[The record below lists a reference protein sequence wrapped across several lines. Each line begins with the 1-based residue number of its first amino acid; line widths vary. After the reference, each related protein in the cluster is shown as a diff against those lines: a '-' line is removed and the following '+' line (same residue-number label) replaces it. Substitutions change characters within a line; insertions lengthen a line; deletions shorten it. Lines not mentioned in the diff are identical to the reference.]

1 MGKICEKS
9 FFSSRFS
16 YICQLLKTSSKVISM
31 QKNYFKSIAFAA
43 VASLIAMPA
52 QAQSP
57 GTHSLELSGGIRE
70 YSGDLGSSL
79 GFSRRPDY
87 QGGQVNFGYYVSP
100 ALDLVTNFSFGD
112 IGFSRKWEGFNLRKE
127 YQWQSFRANIM
138 DLTVGARYKLNNGS
152 ILPEDAKIAPYFQV
166 GVGGFYAHSQTTWG
180 PDPYVQD
187 QYYWD
192 VTKKPAV
199 TDMNAALQGAFGI
212 NVYLTERIGMRY
224 SFTATYTM
232 SDIWDG
238 ADGSYPDPVHNLFVH
253 KLWRSNDVWA
263 LHAIGITYAI
273 GEGMGTSVKKPKD
286 KDEDGVPDKYDL
298 CKNTEPKYRRYVDSV
313 GCPADTDK
321 DGILDADDKC
331 PDVAGPAQFK
341 GCPDAD
347 GDGIQDKLDACPNQ
361 AGDPKFNGCPDTD
374 GDGVSDKDDA
384 CPTTA
389 GLAAFGG
396 CPDTDGDGVEDRND
410 KCPSVAGAIAGE
422 GCPDTDGDGVF
433 NNIDKCPDVSGAVAN
448 KGCPEIKK
456 EVIQKI
462 ALAAKGIN
470 FETGK
475 AVITASSFKSLD
487 DLVTLLN
494 SYPGASVEI
503 QGHTDNNGTPESNKT
518 LSQDRA
524 NSVKRYLSAGGVSE
538 ARMTATGYG
547 QEIPL
552 ADNKTEAGKTKNR
565 RVDFKLVY

>member
-1 MGKICEKS
+1 
-9 FFSSRFS
+9 
-16 YICQLLKTSSKVISM
+16 M

-43 VASLIAMPA
+43 IACLIAAPA

-70 YSGDLGSSL
+70 YMGDLGSSV
-79 GFSRRPDY
+79 GFARRPDY

-100 ALDLVTNFSFGD
+100 ALDLVTNFSFGE
-112 IGFSRKWEGFNLRKE
+112 IGYSRKWEGFNLRKE
-127 YQWQSFRANIM
+127 YQWQSFRASTM

-152 ILPEDAKIAPYFQV
+152 ILPEDAKIAPYFQA
-166 GVGGFYAHSQTTWG
+166 GVGGFYAFSQTTWG
-180 PDPYVQD
+180 PDAYVQD
-187 QYYWD
+187 EFYAD
-192 VTKKPAV
+192 VTKKRAV
-199 TDMNAALQGAFGI
+199 TDMNGAVQGAFGV
-212 NVYLTERIGMRY
+212 NVYLTERIGLRY

-238 ADGSYPDPVHNLFVH
+238 ANGGTPDPVNNIAVH
-253 KLWRSNDVWA
+253 KLWRTNDMYA
-263 LHAIGITYAI
+263 LHAVGFTYAI

-298 CKNTEPKYRRYVDSV
+298 CKNTEPKYRRFVDSV

-331 PDVAGPAQFK
+331 PDVAGPEQFK

-361 AGDPKFNGCPDTD
+361 AGDAKFNGCPDTD

-396 CPDTDGDGVEDRND
+396 CPDTDGDGVEDRKD
-410 KCPSVAGAIAGE
+410 KCPTLAGAIAGE

-524 NSVKRYLSAGGVSE
+524 NAVKRYLSAGGVSE
-538 ARMTATGYG
+538 VRMTAIGYG
-547 QEIPL
+547 QELPL

>member
-1 MGKICEKS
+1 
-9 FFSSRFS
+9 
-16 YICQLLKTSSKVISM
+16 M

-43 VASLIAMPA
+43 IACLIAAPA

-70 YSGDLGSSL
+70 YMGDLGSSM
-79 GFSRRPDY
+79 GFARRPDY

-100 ALDLVTNFSFGD
+100 ALDLVTNFSFGE
-112 IGFSRKWEGFNLRKE
+112 IGYSRKWEGFNLRKE
-127 YQWQSFRANIM
+127 YQWQSFRANTM

-152 ILPEDAKIAPYFQV
+152 ILPEDAKIAPYFQA
-166 GVGGFYAHSQTTWG
+166 GIGGFYAFSQTTWG
-180 PDPYVQD
+180 PDAYVQD
-187 QYYWD
+187 EFYAD
-192 VTKKPAV
+192 VTKKRAV
-199 TDMNAALQGAFGI
+199 TDMNGAVQGAFGV
-212 NVYLTERIGMRY
+212 NVYLTERIGLRY

-238 ADGSYPDPVHNLFVH
+238 ANGGTPDPVNNIAIH
-253 KLWRSNDVWA
+253 KLWRTNDMYA
-263 LHAIGITYAI
+263 LHAIGFTYAI

-298 CKNTEPKYRRYVDSV
+298 CKNTEPKYRRFVDSV

-331 PDVAGPAQFK
+331 PDVAGPEQFK

-361 AGDPKFNGCPDTD
+361 SGDAKFNGCPDTD

-396 CPDTDGDGVEDRND
+396 CPDTDGDGVEDRKD
-410 KCPSVAGAIAGE
+410 KCPNLAGAIAGE

-433 NNIDKCPDVSGAVAN
+433 NNIDKCPDVAGAVAN

-475 AVITASSFKSLD
+475 AVITAGSFKSLD

-518 LSQDRA
+518 LSQERA

-538 ARMTATGYG
+538 ARMTAVGYG
-547 QEIPL
+547 QEMPL

>member
-1 MGKICEKS
+1 
-9 FFSSRFS
+9 
-16 YICQLLKTSSKVISM
+16 M

-43 VASLIAMPA
+43 IACLIAAPA

-70 YSGDLGSSL
+70 YMGDLGSSV
-79 GFSRRPDY
+79 GFARRPDY

-100 ALDLVTNFSFGD
+100 ALDLVTNFSFGE
-112 IGFSRKWEGFNLRKE
+112 IGYSRKWEGFNLRKE
-127 YQWQSFRANIM
+127 YQWQSFRASTM

-152 ILPEDAKIAPYFQV
+152 ILPEDAKIAPYFQA
-166 GVGGFYAHSQTTWG
+166 GVGGFYAFSQTTWG
-180 PDPYVQD
+180 PDAYVQD
-187 QYYWD
+187 EFYAD
-192 VTKKPAV
+192 VTKKRAV
-199 TDMNAALQGAFGI
+199 TDMNGAVQGAFGV
-212 NVYLTERIGMRY
+212 NVYLTERIGLRY

-238 ADGSYPDPVHNLFVH
+238 ANGGTPDPVNNIAVH
-253 KLWRSNDVWA
+253 KLWRTNDMYA
-263 LHAIGITYAI
+263 LHAVGFTYAI

-298 CKNTEPKYRRYVDSV
+298 CKNTEPKYRRFVDSV

-331 PDVAGPAQFK
+331 PDVAGPEQFK

-361 AGDPKFNGCPDTD
+361 AGDAKFNGCPDTD

-396 CPDTDGDGVEDRND
+396 CPDTDGDGVEDRKD
-410 KCPSVAGAIAGE
+410 KCPTLAGAIAGE
-422 GCPDTDGDGVF
+422 GCPDTDGAGVF
-433 NNIDKCPDVSGAVAN
+433 NNIDKCPDVAGAVAN

-475 AVITASSFKSLD
+475 AVITAGSFKSLD

-538 ARMTATGYG
+538 ARMTAIGYG
-547 QEIPL
+547 QELPL

>member
-1 MGKICEKS
+1 
-9 FFSSRFS
+9 
-16 YICQLLKTSSKVISM
+16 M

-43 VASLIAMPA
+43 IACLIAAPA

-70 YSGDLGSSL
+70 YMGDLGSSV
-79 GFSRRPDY
+79 GFARRPDY

-100 ALDLVTNFSFGD
+100 ALDLVTNFSFGE
-112 IGFSRKWEGFNLRKE
+112 IGYSRKWEGFNLRKE
-127 YQWQSFRANIM
+127 YQWQSFRANTM

-152 ILPEDAKIAPYFQV
+152 ILPEDAKIAPYFQA
-166 GVGGFYAHSQTTWG
+166 GVGGFYAFSQTTWG
-180 PDPYVQD
+180 PDAYVQD
-187 QYYWD
+187 EFYAD
-192 VTKKPAV
+192 VTKKRAV
-199 TDMNAALQGAFGI
+199 TDMNGAVQGAFGV
-212 NVYLTERIGMRY
+212 NVYLTERIGLRY
-224 SFTATYTM
+224 SFTSTYTM

-238 ADGSYPDPVHNLFVH
+238 ANGGTPDPVNNIAVH
-253 KLWRSNDVWA
+253 KLWRTNDMYA
-263 LHAIGITYAI
+263 LHAVGFTYAI

-298 CKNTEPKYRRYVDSV
+298 CKNTEPKYRRFVDSV

-361 AGDPKFNGCPDTD
+361 AGDAKFNGCPDTD

-410 KCPSVAGAIAGE
+410 KCPTLAGAIAGE

-433 NNIDKCPDVSGAVAN
+433 NNIDKCPDVAGAVAN

-524 NSVKRYLSAGGVSE
+524 NAVKRYLSAGGVSE
-538 ARMTATGYG
+538 VRMTAIGYG
-547 QEIPL
+547 QELPL

>member
-1 MGKICEKS
+1 
-9 FFSSRFS
+9 
-16 YICQLLKTSSKVISM
+16 M

-43 VASLIAMPA
+43 IACLIAAPA

-70 YSGDLGSSL
+70 YMGDLGSSV
-79 GFSRRPDY
+79 GFARRPDY

-100 ALDLVTNFSFGD
+100 ALDLVTNFSFGE
-112 IGFSRKWEGFNLRKE
+112 IGYSRKWEGFNLRKE
-127 YQWQSFRANIM
+127 YQWQSFRANTM

-152 ILPEDAKIAPYFQV
+152 ILPEDAKIAPYFQA
-166 GVGGFYAHSQTTWG
+166 GIGGFYAFSQTTWG
-180 PDPYVQD
+180 PDAYVQD
-187 QYYWD
+187 EFYAD
-192 VTKKPAV
+192 VTKKRAV
-199 TDMNAALQGAFGI
+199 TDMNGAVQGAFGV
-212 NVYLTERIGMRY
+212 NVYLTERIGLRY

-238 ADGSYPDPVHNLFVH
+238 ANGGTPDPVNNIAIH
-253 KLWRSNDVWA
+253 KLWRTNDMYA
-263 LHAIGITYAI
+263 LHAIGFTYAI
-273 GEGMGTSVKKPKD
+273 GEGMGSSVKAPKD

-298 CKNTEPKYRRYVDSV
+298 CKNTEPKYRRFVDSV

-331 PDVAGPAQFK
+331 PDVAGPEQFK

-361 AGDPKFNGCPDTD
+361 AGDAKFNGCPDTD

-396 CPDTDGDGVEDRND
+396 CPDTDGDGVEDRKD
-410 KCPSVAGAIAGE
+410 KCPNLAGAIAGE

-433 NNIDKCPDVSGAVAN
+433 NNIDKCPDVAGAVAN

-475 AVITASSFKSLD
+475 AVITAGSFKSLD

-518 LSQDRA
+518 LSQERA

-538 ARMTATGYG
+538 ARMTAIGYG
-547 QEIPL
+547 QEVPL

>member
-1 MGKICEKS
+1 
-9 FFSSRFS
+9 
-16 YICQLLKTSSKVISM
+16 M

-43 VASLIAMPA
+43 IACLIAAPA

-70 YSGDLGSSL
+70 YMGDLGSSV
-79 GFSRRPDY
+79 GFARRPDY

-100 ALDLVTNFSFGD
+100 ALDLVTNFSFGE
-112 IGFSRKWEGFNLRKE
+112 IGYSRKWEGFNLRKE
-127 YQWQSFRANIM
+127 YQWQSFRASTM

-152 ILPEDAKIAPYFQV
+152 ILPEDAKIAPYFQA
-166 GVGGFYAHSQTTWG
+166 GVGGFYAFSQTTWG
-180 PDPYVQD
+180 PDAYVQD
-187 QYYWD
+187 EFYAD
-192 VTKKPAV
+192 VTKKRAV
-199 TDMNAALQGAFGI
+199 TDMNGAVQGAFGV
-212 NVYLTERIGMRY
+212 NVYLTERIGLRY

-238 ADGSYPDPVHNLFVH
+238 ANGGTPDPVNNIAVH
-253 KLWRSNDVWA
+253 KLWRTNDMYA
-263 LHAIGITYAI
+263 LHAVGFTYAI
-273 GEGMGTSVKKPKD
+273 GEGMGSSVKKAKD

-298 CKNTEPKYRRYVDSV
+298 CKNTEPKYRRFVDSV

-331 PDVAGPAQFK
+331 PDVAGPEQFK

-361 AGDPKFNGCPDTD
+361 AGDAKFNGCPDTD

-410 KCPSVAGAIAGE
+410 KCPTLAGAIAGE

-524 NSVKRYLSAGGVSE
+524 NAVKRYLSAGGVSE
-538 ARMTATGYG
+538 VRMTAIGYG
-547 QEIPL
+547 QELPL

>member
-1 MGKICEKS
+1 
-9 FFSSRFS
+9 
-16 YICQLLKTSSKVISM
+16 M

-43 VASLIAMPA
+43 IACLIAAPA

-70 YSGDLGSSL
+70 YMGDLGSSV
-79 GFSRRPDY
+79 GFARRPDY

-100 ALDLVTNFSFGD
+100 ALDLVTNFSFGE
-112 IGFSRKWEGFNLRKE
+112 IGYSRKWEGFNLRKE
-127 YQWQSFRANIM
+127 YQWQSFRASTM

-152 ILPEDAKIAPYFQV
+152 ILPEDAKIAPYFQA
-166 GVGGFYAHSQTTWG
+166 GVGGFYAFSQTTWG
-180 PDPYVQD
+180 PDAYVQD
-187 QYYWD
+187 EFYAD
-192 VTKKPAV
+192 VTKKRAV
-199 TDMNAALQGAFGI
+199 TDMNGAVQGAFGV
-212 NVYLTERIGMRY
+212 NVYLTERIGLRY

-238 ADGSYPDPVHNLFVH
+238 ANGGTPDPVNNIAVH
-253 KLWRSNDVWA
+253 KLWRTNDMYA
-263 LHAIGITYAI
+263 LHAVGFTYAI

-298 CKNTEPKYRRYVDSV
+298 CKNTEPKYRRFVDSV

-331 PDVAGPAQFK
+331 PDVAGPEQFK

-361 AGDPKFNGCPDTD
+361 AGDAKFNGCPDTD

-410 KCPSVAGAIAGE
+410 KCPTLAGAIAGE

-433 NNIDKCPDVSGAVAN
+433 NNIDKCPDVAGAVAN

-475 AVITASSFKSLD
+475 AVITAGSFKSLD

-538 ARMTATGYG
+538 ARMTAIGYG
-547 QEIPL
+547 QELPL

>member
-1 MGKICEKS
+1 
-9 FFSSRFS
+9 
-16 YICQLLKTSSKVISM
+16 M

-43 VASLIAMPA
+43 IACLIAAPA

-70 YSGDLGSSL
+70 YMGDLGSSV
-79 GFSRRPDY
+79 GFARRPDY

-100 ALDLVTNFSFGD
+100 ALDLVTNFSFGE
-112 IGFSRKWEGFNLRKE
+112 IGYSRKWEGFNLRKE
-127 YQWQSFRANIM
+127 YQWQSFRASTM
-138 DLTVGARYKLNNGS
+138 DLTVGARYKLNNGF
-152 ILPEDAKIAPYFQV
+152 ILPEDAKIAPYFQA
-166 GVGGFYAHSQTTWG
+166 GVGGFYAFSQTTWG
-180 PDPYVQD
+180 PDAYVQD
-187 QYYWD
+187 EFYAD
-192 VTKKPAV
+192 VTKKRAV
-199 TDMNAALQGAFGI
+199 TDMNGAVQGAFGV
-212 NVYLTERIGMRY
+212 NVYLTERIGLRY

-238 ADGSYPDPVHNLFVH
+238 ANGGTPDPVNNIAVH
-253 KLWRSNDVWA
+253 KLWRTNDMYA
-263 LHAIGITYAI
+263 LHAVGFTYAI
-273 GEGMGTSVKKPKD
+273 GEGMGSSVKKAKD

-298 CKNTEPKYRRYVDSV
+298 CKNTEPKYRRFVDSV

-331 PDVAGPAQFK
+331 PDVAGPEQFK

-361 AGDPKFNGCPDTD
+361 AGDAKFNGCPDTD

-410 KCPSVAGAIAGE
+410 KCPTLAGAIAGE

-433 NNIDKCPDVSGAVAN
+433 NNIDKCPDVTGIIAN

-538 ARMTATGYG
+538 VRMTAIGYG
-547 QEIPL
+547 QELPL

>member
-1 MGKICEKS
+1 
-9 FFSSRFS
+9 
-16 YICQLLKTSSKVISM
+16 M

-43 VASLIAMPA
+43 IACLIAAPA

-70 YSGDLGSSL
+70 YMGDLGSSM
-79 GFSRRPDY
+79 GFARRPDY

-100 ALDLVTNFSFGD
+100 ALDLVTNFSFGE
-112 IGFSRKWEGFNLRKE
+112 IGYSRKWEGFNLRKE
-127 YQWQSFRANIM
+127 YQWQSFRANTM

-152 ILPEDAKIAPYFQV
+152 ILPEDAKIAPYFQA
-166 GVGGFYAHSQTTWG
+166 GIGGFYAFTQTTWG
-180 PDPYVQD
+180 PDAYVQD
-187 QYYWD
+187 EFYAD
-192 VTKKPAV
+192 VTKKRAV
-199 TDMNAALQGAFGI
+199 TDMNGAVQGAFGV
-212 NVYLTERIGMRY
+212 NVYLTERIGLRY

-238 ADGSYPDPVHNLFVH
+238 ANGGTPDPVNNIAIH
-253 KLWRSNDVWA
+253 KLWRTNDMYA
-263 LHAIGITYAI
+263 LHAIGFTYAI

-298 CKNTEPKYRRYVDSV
+298 CKNTEPKYRRFVDSV

-331 PDVAGPAQFK
+331 PDVAGPEQFK

-361 AGDPKFNGCPDTD
+361 AGDAKFNGCPDTD

-396 CPDTDGDGVEDRND
+396 CPDTDGDGVEDRKD
-410 KCPSVAGAIAGE
+410 KCPNLAGAIAGE

-433 NNIDKCPDVSGAVAN
+433 NNIDKCPDVTGAVAN

-475 AVITASSFKSLD
+475 AVITAGSFKSLD

-538 ARMTATGYG
+538 ARMTAVGYG
-547 QEIPL
+547 QEMPL

>member
-1 MGKICEKS
+1 
-9 FFSSRFS
+9 
-16 YICQLLKTSSKVISM
+16 M

-43 VASLIAMPA
+43 IACLIATPA

-70 YSGDLGSSL
+70 YMGDLGSSV
-79 GFSRRPDY
+79 GFARRPDY

-100 ALDLVTNFSFGD
+100 ALDLVTNFSFGE
-112 IGFSRKWEGFNLRKE
+112 IGYSRKWEGFNLRKE
-127 YQWQSFRANIM
+127 YQWQSFRANTM
-138 DLTVGARYKLNNGS
+138 DFTVGARYKFNNGS
-152 ILPEDAKIAPYFQV
+152 VLPEDAKIAPYFQA
-166 GVGGFYAHSQTTWG
+166 GVGGFYAFSQTTWG
-180 PDPYVQD
+180 PDAYVQD
-187 QYYWD
+187 EFYAD
-192 VTKKPAV
+192 VTKKRAV
-199 TDMNAALQGAFGI
+199 TDMNGAVQGAFGV
-212 NVYLTERIGMRY
+212 NVYLTERIGLRY

-238 ADGSYPDPVHNLFVH
+238 ANGGTPDPVNNIAIH
-253 KLWRSNDVWA
+253 KLWRTNDMYA
-263 LHAIGITYAI
+263 LHAIGFTYAI
-273 GEGMGTSVKKPKD
+273 GEGMGSSVKKAKD

-298 CKNTEPKYRRYVDSV
+298 CKNTEPKYRRFVDSV

-361 AGDPKFNGCPDTD
+361 AGDAKFNGCPDTD

-410 KCPSVAGAIAGE
+410 KCPTLAGAIAGE

-433 NNIDKCPDVSGAVAN
+433 NNIDKCPDVAGAVAN

-475 AVITASSFKSLD
+475 AVITAGSFKSLD

-538 ARMTATGYG
+538 ARMTAIGYG

>member
-1 MGKICEKS
+1 
-9 FFSSRFS
+9 
-16 YICQLLKTSSKVISM
+16 M

-43 VASLIAMPA
+43 IACLIAAPA

-70 YSGDLGSSL
+70 YMGDLGSSV
-79 GFSRRPDY
+79 GFARRPDY

-100 ALDLVTNFSFGD
+100 ALDLVTNFSFGE
-112 IGFSRKWEGFNLRKE
+112 IGYSRKWEGFNLRKE
-127 YQWQSFRANIM
+127 YQWQSFRANTM

-152 ILPEDAKIAPYFQV
+152 ILPEDAKIAPYFQA
-166 GVGGFYAHSQTTWG
+166 GIGGFYAFSQTTWG
-180 PDPYVQD
+180 PDAYVQD
-187 QYYWD
+187 EFYAD
-192 VTKKPAV
+192 VTKKRAV
-199 TDMNAALQGAFGI
+199 TDMNGAVQGAFGV
-212 NVYLTERIGMRY
+212 NVYLTERIGLRY

-238 ADGSYPDPVHNLFVH
+238 ANGGTPDPVNNIAIH
-253 KLWRSNDVWA
+253 KLWRTNDMYA
-263 LHAIGITYAI
+263 LHAIGFTYAI

-298 CKNTEPKYRRYVDSV
+298 CKNTEPKYRRFVDSV

-331 PDVAGPAQFK
+331 PDVAGPEQFK

-361 AGDPKFNGCPDTD
+361 SGDAKFNGCPDTD

-396 CPDTDGDGVEDRND
+396 CPDTDGDGVEDRKD
-410 KCPSVAGAIAGE
+410 KCPNLAGAIAGE

-433 NNIDKCPDVSGAVAN
+433 NNIDKCPDVAGAVAN

-475 AVITASSFKSLD
+475 AVITAGSFKSLD

-518 LSQDRA
+518 LSQERA

-538 ARMTATGYG
+538 ARMTAVGYG
-547 QEIPL
+547 QEMPL

>member
-1 MGKICEKS
+1 
-9 FFSSRFS
+9 
-16 YICQLLKTSSKVISM
+16 M

-43 VASLIAMPA
+43 IACLIAAPA

-70 YSGDLGSSL
+70 YMGDLGSSV
-79 GFSRRPDY
+79 GFARRPDY

-100 ALDLVTNFSFGD
+100 ALDLVTNFSFGE
-112 IGFSRKWEGFNLRKE
+112 IGYSRKWEGFNLRKE
-127 YQWQSFRANIM
+127 YQWQSFRANTM

-152 ILPEDAKIAPYFQV
+152 ILPEDAKIAPYFQA
-166 GVGGFYAHSQTTWG
+166 GVGGFYAFTQTTWG
-180 PDPYVQD
+180 PDAYVQD
-187 QYYWD
+187 EFYAD
-192 VTKKPAV
+192 VTKKRAV
-199 TDMNAALQGAFGI
+199 TDMNGAVQGAFGV
-212 NVYLTERIGMRY
+212 NVYLTERIGLRY

-238 ADGSYPDPVHNLFVH
+238 ANGGTPDPVNNIAVH
-253 KLWRSNDVWA
+253 KLWRTNDMYA
-263 LHAIGITYAI
+263 LHAVGFTYAI
-273 GEGMGTSVKKPKD
+273 GEGMGSSVKKAKD

-298 CKNTEPKYRRYVDSV
+298 CKNTEPKYRRFVDSV

-331 PDVAGPAQFK
+331 PDVAGPEQFK

-361 AGDPKFNGCPDTD
+361 AGDAKFNGCPDTD

-410 KCPSVAGAIAGE
+410 KCPTLAGAIAGE

-433 NNIDKCPDVSGAVAN
+433 NNIDKCPDVAGAVAN

-538 ARMTATGYG
+538 ARMTAIGYG
-547 QEIPL
+547 QELPL

>member
-1 MGKICEKS
+1 
-9 FFSSRFS
+9 
-16 YICQLLKTSSKVISM
+16 M

-43 VASLIAMPA
+43 IACLIAAPA

-70 YSGDLGSSL
+70 YMGDLGSSM
-79 GFSRRPDY
+79 GFARRPDY

-100 ALDLVTNFSFGD
+100 ALDLVTNFSFGE
-112 IGFSRKWEGFNLRKE
+112 IGYSRKWEGFNLRKE
-127 YQWQSFRANIM
+127 YQWQSFRANTM

-152 ILPEDAKIAPYFQV
+152 ILPEDAKIAPYFQA
-166 GVGGFYAHSQTTWG
+166 GIGGFYAFTQTTWG
-180 PDPYVQD
+180 PDAYVQD
-187 QYYWD
+187 EFYAD
-192 VTKKPAV
+192 VTKKRAV
-199 TDMNAALQGAFGI
+199 TDMNGAVQGAFGV
-212 NVYLTERIGMRY
+212 NVYLTERIGLRY

-238 ADGSYPDPVHNLFVH
+238 ANGGTPDPVNNIAIH
-253 KLWRSNDVWA
+253 KLWRTNDMYA
-263 LHAIGITYAI
+263 LHAIGFTYAI
-273 GEGMGTSVKKPKD
+273 GEGMGSSVKKAKD

-361 AGDPKFNGCPDTD
+361 AGDAKFNGCPDTD

-410 KCPSVAGAIAGE
+410 KCPNLAGAIAGE

-433 NNIDKCPDVSGAVAN
+433 NNIDKCPDVTGTVAN

-475 AVITASSFKSLD
+475 AVITAGSFKSLD

-518 LSQDRA
+518 LSQERA

-547 QEIPL
+547 QEVPL

>member
-1 MGKICEKS
+1 
-9 FFSSRFS
+9 
-16 YICQLLKTSSKVISM
+16 M

-43 VASLIAMPA
+43 IACLIAAPA

-70 YSGDLGSSL
+70 YMGDLGSSV
-79 GFSRRPDY
+79 GFARRPDY

-100 ALDLVTNFSFGD
+100 ALDLVTNFSFGE
-112 IGFSRKWEGFNLRKE
+112 IGYSRKWEGFNLRKE
-127 YQWQSFRANIM
+127 YQWQSFRASTM

-152 ILPEDAKIAPYFQV
+152 ILPEDAKIAPYFQA
-166 GVGGFYAHSQTTWG
+166 GVGGFYAFSQTTWG
-180 PDPYVQD
+180 PDAYVQD
-187 QYYWD
+187 EFYAD
-192 VTKKPAV
+192 VTKKRAV
-199 TDMNAALQGAFGI
+199 TDMNGAVQGAFGV
-212 NVYLTERIGMRY
+212 NVYLTERIGLRY

-238 ADGSYPDPVHNLFVH
+238 ANGGTPDPVNNIAVH
-253 KLWRSNDVWA
+253 KLWRTNDMYA
-263 LHAIGITYAI
+263 LHAVGFTYAI

-298 CKNTEPKYRRYVDSV
+298 CKNTEPKYRRFVDSV

-331 PDVAGPAQFK
+331 PDVAGPEQFK

-361 AGDPKFNGCPDTD
+361 AGDAKFNGCPDTD

-396 CPDTDGDGVEDRND
+396 CPDTDGDGVEDRKD
-410 KCPSVAGAIAGE
+410 KCPNLAGAIAGE

-524 NSVKRYLSAGGVSE
+524 NAVKRYLSAGGVSE
-538 ARMTATGYG
+538 VRMTAIGYG
-547 QEIPL
+547 QELPL

>member
-1 MGKICEKS
+1 
-9 FFSSRFS
+9 
-16 YICQLLKTSSKVISM
+16 M

-43 VASLIAMPA
+43 IACLIAAPA

-70 YSGDLGSSL
+70 YMGDLGSSV
-79 GFSRRPDY
+79 GFARRPDY

-100 ALDLVTNFSFGD
+100 ALDLVTNFSFGE
-112 IGFSRKWEGFNLRKE
+112 IGYSRKWEGFNLRKE
-127 YQWQSFRANIM
+127 YQWQSFRANTM

-152 ILPEDAKIAPYFQV
+152 ILPEDAKIAPYFQA
-166 GVGGFYAHSQTTWG
+166 GIGGFYAFTQTTWG
-180 PDPYVQD
+180 PDAYVQD
-187 QYYWD
+187 EFYAD
-192 VTKKPAV
+192 VTKKRAV
-199 TDMNAALQGAFGI
+199 TDMNGAVQGAFGV
-212 NVYLTERIGMRY
+212 NVYLTERIGLRY

-238 ADGSYPDPVHNLFVH
+238 ANGGTPDPVNNIAIH
-253 KLWRSNDVWA
+253 KLWRTNDMYA
-263 LHAIGITYAI
+263 LHAIGFTYAI

-298 CKNTEPKYRRYVDSV
+298 CKNTEPKYRRFVDSV

-331 PDVAGPAQFK
+331 PDVAGPEQFK

-361 AGDPKFNGCPDTD
+361 AGDAKFNGCPDTD

-396 CPDTDGDGVEDRND
+396 CPDTDGDGVEDRKD
-410 KCPSVAGAIAGE
+410 KCPNLAGAIAGE

-433 NNIDKCPDVSGAVAN
+433 NNIDKCPDVTGTVAN

-475 AVITASSFKSLD
+475 AVITAGSFKSLD

-518 LSQDRA
+518 LSQERA

-538 ARMTATGYG
+538 ARMTAIGYG
-547 QEIPL
+547 QEMPL

>member
-1 MGKICEKS
+1 
-9 FFSSRFS
+9 
-16 YICQLLKTSSKVISM
+16 M

-43 VASLIAMPA
+43 IACLIAAPA

-70 YSGDLGSSL
+70 YMGDLGSSV
-79 GFSRRPDY
+79 GFARRPDY

-100 ALDLVTNFSFGD
+100 ALDLVTNFSFGE
-112 IGFSRKWEGFNLRKE
+112 IGYSRKWEGFNLRKE
-127 YQWQSFRANIM
+127 YQWQSFRANTM

-152 ILPEDAKIAPYFQV
+152 ILPEDAKIAPYFQA
-166 GVGGFYAHSQTTWG
+166 GVGGFYAFSQTTWG
-180 PDPYVQD
+180 PDAYVQD
-187 QYYWD
+187 EFYAD
-192 VTKKPAV
+192 VTKKRAV
-199 TDMNAALQGAFGI
+199 TDMNGAVQGAFGV
-212 NVYLTERIGMRY
+212 NVYLTERIGLRY

-238 ADGSYPDPVHNLFVH
+238 ANGGTPDPVNNIAVH
-253 KLWRSNDVWA
+253 KLWRTNDMYA
-263 LHAIGITYAI
+263 LHAVGFTYAI
-273 GEGMGTSVKKPKD
+273 GEGMGSSVKKVKD

-298 CKNTEPKYRRYVDSV
+298 CKNTEPKYRRFVDSV

-331 PDVAGPAQFK
+331 PDVAGPEQFK

-361 AGDPKFNGCPDTD
+361 AGDAKFNGCPDTD

-396 CPDTDGDGVEDRND
+396 CPDTDGDGVEDRKD
-410 KCPSVAGAIAGE
+410 KCPNLAGAIAGE

-433 NNIDKCPDVSGAVAN
+433 NNIDKCPDVTGAIAN

-524 NSVKRYLSAGGVSE
+524 NAVKRYLSAGGVSE
-538 ARMTATGYG
+538 VRMTAIGYG
-547 QEIPL
+547 QELPL

>member
-1 MGKICEKS
+1 
-9 FFSSRFS
+9 
-16 YICQLLKTSSKVISM
+16 M

-43 VASLIAMPA
+43 IACLIAAPA

-70 YSGDLGSSL
+70 YMGDLGSSV
-79 GFSRRPDY
+79 GFARRPDY

-100 ALDLVTNFSFGD
+100 ALDLVTNFSFGE
-112 IGFSRKWEGFNLRKE
+112 IGYSRKWEGFNLRKE
-127 YQWQSFRANIM
+127 YQWQSFRANTM

-152 ILPEDAKIAPYFQV
+152 ILPEDAKIAPYFQA
-166 GVGGFYAHSQTTWG
+166 GRGGFYAFTQTTWG
-180 PDPYVQD
+180 PDAYVQD
-187 QYYWD
+187 EFYAD
-192 VTKKPAV
+192 VTKKRAV
-199 TDMNAALQGAFGI
+199 TDMNGAVQGAFGV
-212 NVYLTERIGMRY
+212 NVYLTERIGLRY

-238 ADGSYPDPVHNLFVH
+238 ANGGTPDPVNNIAIH
-253 KLWRSNDVWA
+253 KLWRTNDMYA
-263 LHAIGITYAI
+263 LHAIGFTYAI

-298 CKNTEPKYRRYVDSV
+298 CKNTEPKYRRFVDSV

-331 PDVAGPAQFK
+331 PDVAGPEQFK

-361 AGDPKFNGCPDTD
+361 AGDAKFNGCPDTD

-396 CPDTDGDGVEDRND
+396 CPDTDGDGVEDRKD
-410 KCPSVAGAIAGE
+410 KCPNLAGAIAGE

-433 NNIDKCPDVSGAVAN
+433 NNIDKCPDVAGAVAN

-475 AVITASSFKSLD
+475 AVITAGSFKSLD

-518 LSQDRA
+518 LSQERA

-538 ARMTATGYG
+538 ARMTAIGYG
-547 QEIPL
+547 QEMPL

>member
-1 MGKICEKS
+1 
-9 FFSSRFS
+9 
-16 YICQLLKTSSKVISM
+16 M

-43 VASLIAMPA
+43 IACLIAAPA

-70 YSGDLGSSL
+70 YMGDLGSSV
-79 GFSRRPDY
+79 GFARRPDY

-100 ALDLVTNFSFGD
+100 ALDLVTNFSFGE
-112 IGFSRKWEGFNLRKE
+112 IGYSRKWEGFNLRKE
-127 YQWQSFRANIM
+127 YQWQSFRASTM

-152 ILPEDAKIAPYFQV
+152 ILPEDAKIAPYFQA
-166 GVGGFYAHSQTTWG
+166 GVGGFYAFSQTTWG
-180 PDPYVQD
+180 PDAYVQD
-187 QYYWD
+187 EFYAD
-192 VTKKPAV
+192 VTKKRAV
-199 TDMNAALQGAFGI
+199 TDMNGAVQGAFGV
-212 NVYLTERIGMRY
+212 NVYLTERIGLRY

-238 ADGSYPDPVHNLFVH
+238 ANGGTPDPVNNIAVH
-253 KLWRSNDVWA
+253 KLWRTNDMYA
-263 LHAIGITYAI
+263 LHAVGFTYAI

-298 CKNTEPKYRRYVDSV
+298 CKNTEPKYRRFVDSV

-361 AGDPKFNGCPDTD
+361 AGDAKFNGCPDTD

-410 KCPSVAGAIAGE
+410 KCPTLAGAIAGE

-524 NSVKRYLSAGGVSE
+524 NAVKRYLSAGGVSE
-538 ARMTATGYG
+538 VRMTAIGYG
-547 QEIPL
+547 QELPL

>member
-1 MGKICEKS
+1 
-9 FFSSRFS
+9 
-16 YICQLLKTSSKVISM
+16 M

-43 VASLIAMPA
+43 IACLIAAPA

-70 YSGDLGSSL
+70 YMGDLGSSM
-79 GFSRRPDY
+79 GFARRPDY

-100 ALDLVTNFSFGD
+100 ALDLVTNFSFGE
-112 IGFSRKWEGFNLRKE
+112 IGYSRKWEGFNLRKE
-127 YQWQSFRANIM
+127 YQWQSFRASTM

-152 ILPEDAKIAPYFQV
+152 ILPEDAKIAPYFQA
-166 GVGGFYAHSQTTWG
+166 GVGGFYAFSQTTWG
-180 PDPYVQD
+180 PDAYVQD
-187 QYYWD
+187 EFYAD
-192 VTKKPAV
+192 VTKKRAV
-199 TDMNAALQGAFGI
+199 TDMNGAVQGAFGV
-212 NVYLTERIGMRY
+212 NVYLTERIGLRY

-238 ADGSYPDPVHNLFVH
+238 ASGGTPDPVNNIAVH
-253 KLWRSNDVWA
+253 KLWRTNDMYA
-263 LHAIGITYAI
+263 LHAIGFTYAI
-273 GEGMGTSVKKPKD
+273 GEGMGSSVKAPKD

-298 CKNTEPKYRRYVDSV
+298 CKNTEPKYRRFVDSV

-331 PDVAGPAQFK
+331 PDVAGPEQFK

-361 AGDPKFNGCPDTD
+361 AGDAKFNGCPDTD

-396 CPDTDGDGVEDRND
+396 CPDTDGDGVEDRKD
-410 KCPSVAGAIAGE
+410 KCPNLAGAIAGE

-433 NNIDKCPDVSGAVAN
+433 NNIDKCPDVTGAVAN

-475 AVITASSFKSLD
+475 AVITAGSFKSLD

-524 NSVKRYLSAGGVSE
+524 NAVKRYLSAGGVSE
-538 ARMTATGYG
+538 ARMTAIGYG
-547 QEIPL
+547 QELPL

>member
-1 MGKICEKS
+1 
-9 FFSSRFS
+9 
-16 YICQLLKTSSKVISM
+16 M

-43 VASLIAMPA
+43 IACLIAAPA

-70 YSGDLGSSL
+70 YMGDLGSSV
-79 GFSRRPDY
+79 GFARRPDY

-100 ALDLVTNFSFGD
+100 ALDLVTNFSFGE
-112 IGFSRKWEGFNLRKE
+112 IGYSRKWEGFNLRKE
-127 YQWQSFRANIM
+127 YQWQSFRANTM

-152 ILPEDAKIAPYFQV
+152 ILPEDAKIAPYFQA
-166 GVGGFYAHSQTTWG
+166 GIGGFYAFSQTTWG
-180 PDPYVQD
+180 PDAYVQD
-187 QYYWD
+187 EFYAD
-192 VTKKPAV
+192 VTKKRAV
-199 TDMNAALQGAFGI
+199 TDMNGAVQGAFGV
-212 NVYLTERIGMRY
+212 NVYLTERIGLRY

-238 ADGSYPDPVHNLFVH
+238 ANGGTPDPVNNIAIH
-253 KLWRSNDVWA
+253 KLWRTNDMYA
-263 LHAIGITYAI
+263 LHAIGFTYAI

-298 CKNTEPKYRRYVDSV
+298 CKNTEPKYRRFVDSV

-331 PDVAGPAQFK
+331 PDVAGPEQFK

-361 AGDPKFNGCPDTD
+361 AGDAKFNGCPDTD

-396 CPDTDGDGVEDRND
+396 CPDTDGDGVEDRKD
-410 KCPSVAGAIAGE
+410 KCPNLAGAIAGE

-433 NNIDKCPDVSGAVAN
+433 NNIDKCPDVTGTVAN

-475 AVITASSFKSLD
+475 AVITAGSFKSLD

-518 LSQDRA
+518 LSQERA

-538 ARMTATGYG
+538 ARMTAIGYG
-547 QEIPL
+547 QELPL

>member
-1 MGKICEKS
+1 
-9 FFSSRFS
+9 
-16 YICQLLKTSSKVISM
+16 M

-43 VASLIAMPA
+43 IACLIAAPA

-70 YSGDLGSSL
+70 YMGDLGSSM
-79 GFSRRPDY
+79 GFARRPDY

-100 ALDLVTNFSFGD
+100 ALDLVTNFSFGE
-112 IGFSRKWEGFNLRKE
+112 IGYSRKWEGFNLRKE
-127 YQWQSFRANIM
+127 YQWQSFRANTM

-152 ILPEDAKIAPYFQV
+152 ILPEDAKIAPYFQA
-166 GVGGFYAHSQTTWG
+166 GIGGFYAFTQTTWG
-180 PDPYVQD
+180 PDAYVQD
-187 QYYWD
+187 EFYAD
-192 VTKKPAV
+192 VTKKRAV
-199 TDMNAALQGAFGI
+199 TDMNGAVQGAFGV
-212 NVYLTERIGMRY
+212 NVYLTERIGLRY

-238 ADGSYPDPVHNLFVH
+238 ANGGTPDPVNNIAIH
-253 KLWRSNDVWA
+253 KLWRTNDMYA
-263 LHAIGITYAI
+263 LHAIGFTYAI

-298 CKNTEPKYRRYVDSV
+298 CKNTEPKYRRFVDSV

-361 AGDPKFNGCPDTD
+361 AGDAKFNGCPDTD

-396 CPDTDGDGVEDRND
+396 CPDTDGDGVEDRKD
-410 KCPSVAGAIAGE
+410 KCPNLAGAIAGE

-433 NNIDKCPDVSGAVAN
+433 NNIDKCPDVAGAVAN

-475 AVITASSFKSLD
+475 AVITAGSFKSLD

-518 LSQDRA
+518 LSQERA

-547 QEIPL
+547 QEVPL

>member
-1 MGKICEKS
+1 
-9 FFSSRFS
+9 
-16 YICQLLKTSSKVISM
+16 M

-43 VASLIAMPA
+43 IACLIAAPA

-70 YSGDLGSSL
+70 YMGDLGSSM
-79 GFSRRPDY
+79 GFARRPDY

-100 ALDLVTNFSFGD
+100 ALDLVTNFSFGE
-112 IGFSRKWEGFNLRKE
+112 IGYSRKWEGFNLRKE
-127 YQWQSFRANIM
+127 YQWQSFRANTM

-152 ILPEDAKIAPYFQV
+152 ILPEDAKIAPYFQA
-166 GVGGFYAHSQTTWG
+166 GIGGFYAFTQTTWG
-180 PDPYVQD
+180 PDAYVQD
-187 QYYWD
+187 EFYAD
-192 VTKKPAV
+192 VTKKRAV
-199 TDMNAALQGAFGI
+199 TDMNGAVQGAFGV
-212 NVYLTERIGMRY
+212 NVYLTERIGLRY

-238 ADGSYPDPVHNLFVH
+238 ANGGTPDPVNNIAIH
-253 KLWRSNDVWA
+253 KLWRTNDMYA
-263 LHAIGITYAI
+263 LHAIGFTYAI

-298 CKNTEPKYRRYVDSV
+298 CKNTEPKYRRFVDSV

-361 AGDPKFNGCPDTD
+361 AGDAKFNGCPDTD

-396 CPDTDGDGVEDRND
+396 CPDTDGDGVEDRKD
-410 KCPSVAGAIAGE
+410 KCPNLAGAIAGE

-433 NNIDKCPDVSGAVAN
+433 NNIDKCPDVAGAVAN

-475 AVITASSFKSLD
+475 AVITAGSFKSLD

-538 ARMTATGYG
+538 ARMTAIGYG
-547 QEIPL
+547 QELPL

>member
-1 MGKICEKS
+1 MK
-9 FFSSRFS
+9 
-16 YICQLLKTSSKVISM
+16 
-31 QKNYFKSIAFAA
+31 KNYFKSIAFAA
-43 VASLIAMPA
+43 VASLIATPT

-70 YSGDLGSSL
+70 YMGDLGSSV
-79 GFSRRPDY
+79 GFARRPDY

-112 IGFSRKWEGFNLRKE
+112 IGYSRKWEGFNLRKE
-127 YQWQSFRANIM
+127 YQWQSFRANTM

-152 ILPEDAKIAPYFQV
+152 ILSEDAKIAPYFQV

-187 QYYWD
+187 QFYGD
-192 VTKKPAV
+192 VTKKAAV
-199 TDMNAALQGAFGI
+199 TDMNAAVQGAFGI
-212 NVYLTERIGMRY
+212 NFYLTERIGLRY
-224 SFTATYTM
+224 SFTSTYTM

-238 ADGSYPDPVHNLFVH
+238 SNGGTPDPVNNIAIH
-253 KLWRSNDVWA
+253 KLWRTNDMYA
-263 LHAIGITYAI
+263 LHAVGFTYAI

-361 AGDPKFNGCPDTD
+361 AGDAKFNGCPDTD
-374 GDGVSDKDDA
+374 GDGVFDKDDT

-396 CPDTDGDGVEDRND
+396 WPDTDGDGVEDRTD
-410 KCPSVAGAIAGE
+410 KCPNLAGAIAGE

-433 NNIDKCPDVSGAVAN
+433 NNIDKCPDVIGSVAS

-475 AVITASSFKSLD
+475 AVITAGSFKSLD

-494 SYPGASVEI
+494 AYPGASVEI

-518 LSQDRA
+518 LSQERA
-524 NSVKRYLSAGGVSE
+524 NSVRRYLSAGGVSE
-538 ARMTATGYG
+538 ARMTAMGYG

>member
-1 MGKICEKS
+1 
-9 FFSSRFS
+9 
-16 YICQLLKTSSKVISM
+16 M

-43 VASLIAMPA
+43 IACLIAAPA

-70 YSGDLGSSL
+70 YMGDLGSSV
-79 GFSRRPDY
+79 GFARRPDY

-100 ALDLVTNFSFGD
+100 ALDLVTNFSFGE
-112 IGFSRKWEGFNLRKE
+112 IGYSRKWEGFNLRKE
-127 YQWQSFRANIM
+127 YQWQSFRANTM

-152 ILPEDAKIAPYFQV
+152 ILPEDAKIAPYFQA
-166 GVGGFYAHSQTTWG
+166 GVGGFYAFSQTTWG
-180 PDPYVQD
+180 PDAYVQD
-187 QYYWD
+187 EFYAD
-192 VTKKPAV
+192 VTKKRAV
-199 TDMNAALQGAFGI
+199 TDMNGAVQGAFGV
-212 NVYLTERIGMRY
+212 NVYLTERIGLRY

-238 ADGSYPDPVHNLFVH
+238 ANGGTPDPVNNIAVH
-253 KLWRSNDVWA
+253 KLWRTNDMYA
-263 LHAIGITYAI
+263 LHAVGFTYAI

-298 CKNTEPKYRRYVDSV
+298 CKNTEPKYRRFVDSV

-331 PDVAGPAQFK
+331 PDVAGPEQFK

-361 AGDPKFNGCPDTD
+361 AGDAKFNGCPDTD

-396 CPDTDGDGVEDRND
+396 CPDTDGDGVEDRKD
-410 KCPSVAGAIAGE
+410 KCPNLAGAIAGE

-433 NNIDKCPDVSGAVAN
+433 NNIDKCPDVTGAVAN

-524 NSVKRYLSAGGVSE
+524 NAVKRYLSAGGVSE
-538 ARMTATGYG
+538 VRMTAIGYG
-547 QEIPL
+547 QELPL

>member
-1 MGKICEKS
+1 
-9 FFSSRFS
+9 
-16 YICQLLKTSSKVISM
+16 M

-43 VASLIAMPA
+43 IACLIAAPA

-70 YSGDLGSSL
+70 YMGDLGSSV
-79 GFSRRPDY
+79 GFARRPDY

-100 ALDLVTNFSFGD
+100 ALDLVTNFSFGE
-112 IGFSRKWEGFNLRKE
+112 IGYSRKWEGFNLRKE
-127 YQWQSFRANIM
+127 YQWQSFRANTM

-152 ILPEDAKIAPYFQV
+152 ILPEDAKIAPYFQA
-166 GVGGFYAHSQTTWG
+166 GIGGFYAFSQTTWG
-180 PDPYVQD
+180 PDAYVQD
-187 QYYWD
+187 EFYAD
-192 VTKKPAV
+192 VTKKRAV
-199 TDMNAALQGAFGI
+199 TDMNGAVQGAFGV
-212 NVYLTERIGMRY
+212 NVYLTERIGLRY

-238 ADGSYPDPVHNLFVH
+238 ANGGTPDPVNNIAIH
-253 KLWRSNDVWA
+253 KLWRTNDMYA
-263 LHAIGITYAI
+263 LHAIGFTYAI

-298 CKNTEPKYRRYVDSV
+298 CKNTEPKYRRYVDSL

-331 PDVAGPAQFK
+331 PDVAGPEQFK

-361 AGDPKFNGCPDTD
+361 AGDAKFNGCPDTD

-396 CPDTDGDGVEDRND
+396 CPDTDGDGVEDRKD
-410 KCPSVAGAIAGE
+410 KCPNLAGAIAGE

-433 NNIDKCPDVSGAVAN
+433 NNIDKCPDVAGAVAN

-475 AVITASSFKSLD
+475 AVITAGSFKSLD

-538 ARMTATGYG
+538 ARMTAIGYG
-547 QEIPL
+547 QEVPL